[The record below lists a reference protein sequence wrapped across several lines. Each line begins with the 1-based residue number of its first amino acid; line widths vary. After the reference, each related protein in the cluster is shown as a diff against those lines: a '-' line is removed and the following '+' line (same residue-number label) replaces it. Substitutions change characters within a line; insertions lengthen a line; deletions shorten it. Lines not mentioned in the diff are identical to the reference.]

1 MLQVTPPCR
10 IAVGALLLKMACV
23 FFKILC
29 SMGSLSAVRMLL
41 DKRREN
47 TRERRDSIGGG
58 GWGGGIGGGGA
69 VCDVNA
75 YSGSGSGSY
84 SKCTALH
91 IATRHRHMEIVKLL
105 LQVPCPSPRP
115 PPPSHSPPSPISR
128 TGHMSTP
135 WLVTVAVHLPCV
147 CSPLL
152 LRRHKRQQPQLRVGE
167 GAGRLGCLQ
176 VRLDSSRYSHT
187 PDSTRLLS
195 LTPCPSSPPPL
206 QLHPLLQSSPLTVA
220 V

>member
-75 YSGSGSGSY
+75 YSGSGSSSY

-115 PPPSHSPPSPISR
+115 PPLALTSLPHLQNGSHVNALAGDGCSALALCLQPAAPPPPQAAAATAESGGGGGSPGLSSGETRLESLFSHS
-128 TGHMSTP
+128 
-135 WLVTVAVHLPCV
+135 
-147 CSPLL
+147 
-152 LRRHKRQQPQLRVGE
+152 
-167 GAGRLGCLQ
+167 
-176 VRLDSSRYSHT
+176 RLDSASFTHPLPLR
-187 PDSTRLLS
+187 
-195 LTPCPSSPPPL
+195 PPPL